1 MHVTTEV
8 IENRSDSGVAVGTGV
23 AIGDV
28 ERDTGLS
35 KDTLRVWERRYGFP
49 LPERDGNGERR
60 YAPDQ
65 VHRLRLIRRLMDAG
79 HRPGKLMSI
88 GLTELEALQSAPLM
102 VDDECGRIAVELLA
116 LARRH
121 QLSPL
126 RAVLN
131 QTLARQ
137 GLQRFVIETMP
148 TVLRHVG
155 EAWLHGEIGI
165 ADEHILTE
173 ALQNLI
179 RSAMHALPT
188 QSAQAPAVLLTSLPE
203 EDHGLGLLMV
213 QALLESEQA
222 SCLPLGLRTPLVDI
236 CSACRMATI
245 DVVGISVSAAYAPRK
260 AQSALKALRD
270 MLPSSIELWV
280 GGAGIS
286 TQAAALG
293 DLPAVRLLA
302 DISDVLIALEDWR
315 SSRGVV

>member
-1 MHVTTEV
+1 MDSATEQ
-8 IENRSDSGVAVGTGV
+8 IGNRYGTMDGVS
-23 AIGDV
+23 IGDV

-49 LPERDGNGERR
+49 LPERDDNGERR

-65 VHRLRLIRRLMDAG
+65 VQRLRLIRRLMDAG

-88 GLTELEALQSAPLM
+88 GLAELEALQSAPLI
-102 VDDECGRIAVELLA
+102 VDDECGRVAVELLA
-116 LARRH
+116 LARLH
-121 QLSPL
+121 QLAPL

-137 GLQRFVIETMP
+137 GLQRFVTETMP

-188 QSAQAPAVLLTSLPE
+188 QSVQAPVVLLTSLPE

-236 CSACRMATI
+236 CSACNVVQI
-245 DVVGISVSAAYAPRK
+245 DVVGISVSAAYPPRK
-260 AQSALKALRD
+260 AQSALKALRE
-270 MLPSSIELWV
+270 MLPTEIELWA
-280 GGAGIS
+280 GGAGIRTLTNS
-286 TQAAALG
+286 LSNLYAT
-293 DLPAVRLLA
+293 RLLT
-302 DISDVLIALEDWR
+302 DISDVLIVLENWR
-315 SSRGVV
+315 STKGAK